1 MSTKEQQDSINADL
15 YNKVNGLESKYDE
28 TIGYLRGV
36 VESNERLIKLF
47 ARALYLLSVI
57 TLLSLGAI
65 IFGAIGKDGLYSVR
79 QVIPSTQDAIPAHND
94 FDNWKHKQSKG
105 GTP

>member
-1 MSTKEQQDSINADL
+1 MPTKEQQEAINADL
-15 YNKVNGLESKYDE
+15 YGRLNGLESKYDE
-28 TIGYLRGV
+28 TNGYLRGV

-94 FDNWKHKQSKG
+94 FDNWKQRQSKG

>member
-1 MSTKEQQDSINADL
+1 MPTKEQQDSINADL
-15 YNKVNGLESKYDE
+15 YNKVNGLESKVDE
-28 TIGYLRGV
+28 TNGYLRGV

-47 ARALYLLSVI
+47 ARALYLLAVI
-57 TLLSLGAI
+57 ALLSLGAV

-94 FDNWKHKQSKG
+94 FDNWKHRQSKG